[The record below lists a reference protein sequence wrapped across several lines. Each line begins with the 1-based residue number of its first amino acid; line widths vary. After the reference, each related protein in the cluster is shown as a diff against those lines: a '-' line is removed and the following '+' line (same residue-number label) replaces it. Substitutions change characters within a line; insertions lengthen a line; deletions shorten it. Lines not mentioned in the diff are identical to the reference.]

1 MNDSHSGIPLEAD
14 DSDSSDLDP
23 CEAEE
28 DVMREESNIHVPLQA
43 GLPWF
48 AWFWGVYGC
57 IIFTFV
63 FRLVLGL
70 MTLLLGWR
78 KSSDSLLSGSGAS
91 GRKLWRHGRPIYTT
105 ILLFSIIIMIIIM
118 MIIIIVI
125 IIIYIL
131 L

>member
-1 MNDSHSGIPLEAD
+1 MNDLHSGIPLEAD

-23 CEAEE
+23 REAEE

-48 AWFWGVYGC
+48 TWFWGVYGC

-70 MTLLLGWR
+70 MTLLLG
-78 KSSDSLLSGSGAS
+78 
-91 GRKLWRHGRPIYTT
+91 
-105 ILLFSIIIMIIIM
+105 
-118 MIIIIVI
+118 
-125 IIIYIL
+125 
-131 L
+131 